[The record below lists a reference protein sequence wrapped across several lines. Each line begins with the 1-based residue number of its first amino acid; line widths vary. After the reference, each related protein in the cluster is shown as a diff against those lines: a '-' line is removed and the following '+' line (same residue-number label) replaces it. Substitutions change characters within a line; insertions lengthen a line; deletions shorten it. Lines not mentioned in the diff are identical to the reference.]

1 MAEQEGVPMYALFT
15 NEQLAEMVTRR
26 TTTIAALGEIDGVG
40 KARIEKYGKYFDVA
54 AADQTD
60 VGLAK

>member
-1 MAEQEGVPMYALFT
+1 MYALFT